1 MCRVLFY
8 LYTLHICAYIYIS
21 ILVSVFALAIRL
33 GVAIAFL
40 GALLAMKRGGCLR
53 CGSVLRGRGVGYCK
67 WCKQHIASSVVT
79 ESPGPLWLMSQGALD
94 VPCVDWRIAMHC
106 GASVPVGLVG
116 AGRASMLS
124 ESGGDALCVSVTLD
138 DMHVSPMSSDSDV
151 DVLDVLNNFDMCVS
165 PLSSDSD
172 VLTLEVLRQSSGSYE
187 ELARS
192 HAICA
197 LAVLL
202 QSDSLAS
209 IFSYCDDYCR
219 LALGNRCL
227 YGHGVFVSLYRYWYE
242 DLRAAAFD
250 AYIQEC
256 ADDESSPV
264 VDVLC
269 QSCGL
274 RPADEVLAFVEC
286 WPCYDEHTD

>member
-1 MCRVLFY
+1 MWPLRF
-8 LYTLHICAYIYIS
+8 
-21 ILVSVFALAIRL
+21 
-33 GVAIAFL
+33 
-40 GALLAMKRGGCLR
+40 LLAMKRGGCPR

-67 WCKQHIASSVVT
+67 WCRQHIASSVVT
-79 ESPGPLWLMSQGALD
+79 ESPGPLWLMSQGALS

-106 GASVPVGLVG
+106 GVSVPVGLVG
-116 AGRASMLS
+116 HGVASMSS
-124 ESGGDALCVSVTLD
+124 ESGGDAFGVSDTLD
-138 DMHVSPMSSDSDV
+138 DMHVSPVSPDSDV

-165 PLSSDSD
+165 PMSSDSD
-172 VLTLEVLRQSSGSYE
+172 VLTLEVLRESSGFYE

-192 HAICA
+192 RALCA

-209 IFSYCDDYCR
+209 IFSYCNDYCR

-227 YGHGVFVSLYRYWYE
+227 YRHGVFVSLYRYWYE
-242 DLRAAAFD
+242 DWREAVLD
-250 AYIQEC
+250 AHIQEWNH
-256 ADDESSPV
+256 ADGDPV

-274 RPADEVLAFVEC
+274 RPADEVLASVEC
-286 WPCYDEHTD
+286 WQCYDEH